1 MAARLPALRPDRY
14 HVLRPPAALAH
25 RAGHVWEQAVLPL
38 RASRFALL
46 YSPANLA
53 PIASRRNVVVIHDAA
68 AFRHPEAFSATYV
81 AYQRR
86 VLPRVVRRA
95 RVVLTVSEFSRSELV
110 ELLGAA
116 PERVVVV
123 PNGVDERFVPA
134 VDPEPMRT
142 LYALPRPYVLAVGT
156 ASARKNYSALEATVT
171 ALDEHGIDF
180 VLAGSDRGY
189 LRGAESGA
197 RRIGYVAEEHL
208 PALYAGAR
216 ALAMP
221 SVYEGFGLPCLE
233 AMAAG
238 TPVVIAPRGALPET
252 CGGKALIA
260 DPDEPDEFAAAVL
273 TAACDETVRRRLV
286 AGGLERAARF
296 TWSRTTSLTDQVISN
311 LLEQG

>member
-1 MAARLPALRPDRY
+1 M
-14 HVLRPPAALAH
+14 
-25 RAGHVWEQAVLPL
+25 
-38 RASRFALL
+38 
-46 YSPANLA
+46 
-53 PIASRRNVVVIHDAA
+53 
-68 AFRHPEAFSATYV
+68 
-81 AYQRR
+81 
-86 VLPRVVRRA
+86 
-95 RVVLTVSEFSRSELV
+95 LTVSEFSRAELV

-123 PNGVDERFVPA
+123 PNGVDERFAPA
-134 VDPEPMRT
+134 VDPEPVRA
-142 LYALPRPYVLAVGT
+142 LYGLPRPYVLAVGT

-180 VLAGSDRGY
+180 LLAGSDRGY
-189 LRGAESGA
+189 LRGAESRA

-286 AGGLERAARF
+286 ADGLERAARF
-296 TWSRTTSLTDQVISN
+296 TWSRTTSLTDQAISN
-311 LLEQG
+311 LLKEG